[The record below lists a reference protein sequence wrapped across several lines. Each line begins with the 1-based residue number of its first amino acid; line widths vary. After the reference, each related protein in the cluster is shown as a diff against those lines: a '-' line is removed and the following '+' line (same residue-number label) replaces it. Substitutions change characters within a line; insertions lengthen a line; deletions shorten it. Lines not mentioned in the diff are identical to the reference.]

1 MHNIPAGRSGVGK
14 PWSGVGS
21 PALDILGLKQVLD
34 TDKDWNFRTVHAA
47 HTQLAHRKCMVNIN
61 TPSLHKRQEFNLLPN
76 QHFTI
81 KQLRLERYF
90 EFRHI
95 LGRLGAAR
103 LGATQ
108 LLCKGGVL
116 HPLS

>member
-47 HTQLAHRKCMVNIN
+47 HTQLAHRKCMVNIK
-61 TPSLHKRQEFNLLPN
+61 TSSLHKRQESNLLPK
-76 QHFTI
+76 QHFII
-81 KQLRLERYF
+81 KQLCARK
-90 EFRHI
+90 I
-95 LGRLGAAR
+95 L
-103 LGATQ
+103 
-108 LLCKGGVL
+108 
-116 HPLS
+116 